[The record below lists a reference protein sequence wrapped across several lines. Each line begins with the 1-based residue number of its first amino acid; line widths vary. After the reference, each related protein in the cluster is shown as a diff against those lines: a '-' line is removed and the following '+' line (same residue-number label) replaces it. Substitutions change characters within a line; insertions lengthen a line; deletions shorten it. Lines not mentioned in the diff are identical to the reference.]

1 MYVFEFSLMHVVHGI
16 FPKPSLASMRAS
28 YSAFKRSDSKNTNI
42 GWPFS
47 EHPIA
52 VQCWRGRGAKMLK
65 RTSSQFASYSRQID
79 R

>member
-1 MYVFEFSLMHVVHGI
+1 MILYVFVFSLMHVVQGI

-47 EHPIA
+47 VPIA
-52 VQCWRGRGAKMLK
+52 
-65 RTSSQFASYSRQID
+65 SSAGEGEVPKC
-79 R
+79 